1 MATVVTGTAAD
12 DVHVIGIRLVEMAL
26 RRAGHR
32 VISLG
37 TLVSTR
43 EFVDAVIESNAD
55 AILVSS
61 LNGHAQ
67 LTMGDLREAL
77 VEAGRTS
84 TLIYAGGQL
93 TIGRPPWDEVVDMF
107 RAMGVDRVYHDSM
120 SLDQMLHDLE
130 FDISVKESEAG
141 R

>member
-32 VISLG
+32 VVSLG

-77 VEAGRTS
+77 IEAGRRA

-93 TIGRPPWDEVVDMF
+93 TIGRPPWDEVVGMF
-107 RAMGVDRVYHDSM
+107 RAMGVDRVYDDTM
-120 SLDQMLHDLE
+120 SLEQMLNDLDS
-130 FDISVKESEAG
+130 DISIRDPKAD